1 MRSLFYP
8 IVMLIVSL
16 VVLVG
21 LVLVRPQA
29 WWPEG
34 PRNVSQLLQL
44 AATAKPIP
52 RATPPATK
60 AEPPATKGSIGAK
73 VLAKAKQ
80 PELIA
85 ANDWGAE
92 IAARTPPPDKK
103 YPFPI
108 AEHIVAGTPETIILA
123 AFGRP
128 EVKVTGADAG
138 EIRLRYVYLDRQ
150 TGRKT
155 YIALVNAVVTGVQ
168 TFNP

>member
-1 MRSLFYP
+1 MRGLFYP
-8 IVMLIVSL
+8 ILMLIVSL

-44 AATAKPIP
+44 AATATPIP
-52 RATPPATK
+52 A
-60 AEPPATKGSIGAK
+60 
-73 VLAKAKQ
+73 AKQ
-80 PELIA
+80 AATTAAPAAAKHGIA
-85 ANDWGAE
+85 ATGLGRASQPRSVEARGSGAD
-92 IAARTPPPDKK
+92 IAAPTLHPDRK
-103 YPFPI
+103 YPFPT
-108 AEHIVAGTPETIILA
+108 AEHIVAGTSQTTILA

-128 EVKVTGADAG
+128 EVKVTGADTG
-138 EIRLRYVYLDRQ
+138 EIRERYVYVDRE

-155 YIALVNAVVTGVQ
+155 YIAMVNAKVISVQ

>member
-52 RATPPATK
+52 RATPPETK

-108 AEHIVAGTPETIILA
+108 AEHIVAGTTQTMILS

-128 EVKVTGADAG
+128 DVKVTGADTG
-138 EIRLRYVYLDRQ
+138 EIRERYVYVDRE

-155 YIALVNAVVTGVQ
+155 YIAMVNAKVISVQ

>member
-1 MRSLFYP
+1 MRGLFYP
-8 IVMLIVSL
+8 LVMLIVSL
-16 VVLVG
+16 IVLVG
-21 LVLVRPQA
+21 LVFVRPQA

-44 AATAKPIP
+44 AAPAKPIP
-52 RATPPATK
+52 AANPAATT
-60 AEPPATKGSIGAK
+60 AEPPATKGGIGAK
-73 VLAKAKQ
+73 GLAKANQ
-80 PELIA
+80 PQLI
-85 ANDWGAE
+85 GAKDSGTE
-92 IAARTPPPDKK
+92 VADRTPPPNKK
-103 YPFPI
+103 YPFPT
-108 AEHIVAGTPETIILA
+108 AERVIAGTPQTTILA

-138 EIRLRYVYLDRQ
+138 EIRERYVYVDRQ

>member
-8 IVMLIVSL
+8 IVMLIVIL

-73 VLAKAKQ
+73 VLAKAQQ
-80 PELIA
+80 PGLIA
-85 ANDWGAE
+85 ANDWE
-92 IAARTPPPDKK
+92 PRS
-103 YPFPI
+103 
-108 AEHIVAGTPETIILA
+108 L
-123 AFGRP
+123 
-128 EVKVTGADAG
+128 TGHRIQRRNIPSQLQNTSTR
-138 EIRLRYVYLDRQ
+138 E
-150 TGRKT
+150 
-155 YIALVNAVVTGVQ
+155 
-168 TFNP
+168 P

>member
-1 MRSLFYP
+1 MTGVQTCALP
-8 IVMLIVSL
+8 I
-16 VVLVG
+16 
-21 LVLVRPQA
+21 
-29 WWPEG
+29 W
-34 PRNVSQLLQL
+34 
-44 AATAKPIP
+44 
-52 RATPPATK
+52 ATPPATK

-73 VLAKAKQ
+73 VLAKAQQ
-80 PELIA
+80 P
-85 ANDWGAE
+85 DGGAE

-108 AEHIVAGTPETIILA
+108 AEHIVAGTTQTMILS

-128 EVKVTGADAG
+128 DVKVTGADTG
-138 EIRLRYVYLDRQ
+138 EIRERYVYLDRQ

>member
-1 MRSLFYP
+1 MRGLFYP
-8 IVMLIVSL
+8 ILMLIVSL

-44 AATAKPIP
+44 AATVKPMPRAEP
-52 RATPPATK
+52 RATK
-60 AEPPATKGSIGAK
+60 ADPPATKGGIGAKGLATARPPSIGAK
-73 VLAKAKQ
+73 
-80 PELIA
+80 
-85 ANDWGAE
+85 DSGAE
-92 IAARTPPPDKK
+92 VADRTPLPHKK
-103 YPFPI
+103 YPFPT
-108 AEHIVAGTPETIILA
+108 AEHIVAGTSQTTILA

-128 EVKVTGADAG
+128 EVKVTGADTG
-138 EIRLRYVYLDRQ
+138 EIRERYVYVDRE

-155 YIALVNAVVTGVQ
+155 YIAMVNAKVISVQ

>member
-1 MRSLFYP
+1 MRGLFYP

-73 VLAKAKQ
+73 VLAKAQQ
-80 PELIA
+80 P
-85 ANDWGAE
+85 DWGAE

-138 EIRLRYVYLDRQ
+138 EIRERYVYVDRE

-155 YIALVNAVVTGVQ
+155 YIAMVNALVTSVQ

>member
-52 RATPPATK
+52 
-60 AEPPATKGSIGAK
+60 S
-73 VLAKAKQ
+73 LAKLGRRRRQ
-80 PELIA
+80 PKPNHRRQKA
-85 ANDWGAE
+85 VSV
-92 IAARTPPPDKK
+92 RK
-103 YPFPI
+103 Y
-108 AEHIVAGTPETIILA
+108 
-123 AFGRP
+123 
-128 EVKVTGADAG
+128 
-138 EIRLRYVYLDRQ
+138 
-150 TGRKT
+150 
-155 YIALVNAVVTGVQ
+155 
-168 TFNP
+168 